1 MSLNTL
7 EYRSELTNE
16 LDKALV
22 QKSVVAAFLDNSFGS
37 KFVGARNVLIPDISF
52 AGLGDYDRETGF
64 PEGAVNVEHQTYT
77 LSQERARRFAIDRM
91 DMDEIG
97 IAGLA
102 GQVMGEFQRT
112 KVAPEVDA
120 YGLSKLGGIAVDK
133 LHTVSGTMAT
143 ECVKILS
150 ALIKGVQDVVGY
162 DEELI
167 AIVNSDFNAA
177 LMSTPE
183 LTRRLEISDFKKGE
197 INTRV
202 RKLDNCAII
211 PAPNSRMMQNYNFKD
226 GISEGQTE
234 GGFESVSSIA
244 FGAIV
249 LPKKAAKL
257 VKKLEKVR
265 IFDPDKNINK
275 DAYQFDFRLY
285 YDLLVKK
292 SELDAIW
299 AYKYDQNA

>member
-1 MSLNTL
+1 MALNTL
-7 EYRSELTNE
+7 AYRTELTNE

-37 KFVGARNVLIPDISF
+37 KFVGTKTILIPDISF
-52 AGLGDYDRETGF
+52 AGLGDYDRATGF
-64 PEGAVNVEHQTYT
+64 PEGSVTVEHTSYV
-77 LSQERARRFAIDRM
+77 LENERARRFTIDRM
-91 DMDEIG
+91 DMDELG

-133 LHTVSGTMAT
+133 SHTVAGTIADG
-143 ECVKILS
+143 CVKILTDC
-150 ALIKGVQDVVGY
+150 IKGVQDAVGY
-162 DEELI
+162 DEELV

-183 LTRRLEISDFKKGE
+183 LSRRLEISDFKKGE
-197 INTRV
+197 VNTRV

-211 PAPNSRMMQNYNFKD
+211 PAPNSRMMVSYTFND
-226 GISEGQTE
+226 GTTDGQTD
-234 GGFESVSSIA
+234 GGFTANGNEA
-244 FGAIV
+244 FGCIV
-249 LPKKAAKL
+249 LPKKTAKL

-265 IFDPDKNINK
+265 IFEPDKNINK
-275 DAYQFDFRLY
+275 DAYQFDFRIY

-292 SELDAIW
+292 SETGAIW
-299 AYKYDQNA
+299 AHKYTRV